1 MRGYAKP
8 LMRDNALD
16 LNASNVRVYSA
27 LMLAAYNDEK
37 GFCEA
42 LLCSGAD
49 VNSIDN
55 MDNAVLME
63 AAYKGDIEILSLLL

>member
-27 LMLAAYNDEK
+27 IMLAVIMMK
-37 GFCEA
+37 KVFEA

-63 AAYKGDIEILSLLL
+63 AAYKGDIEILTLLL